1 MLAVIELGRPVTLHS
16 DLTGWRS
23 GGLQRFRGGNHQT
36 TGLSSAWP
44 SQCLIVSSLDTGVGA
59 WRWLVK
65 CLWQQMN
72 EMRKEEE
79 EEEEEEEG
87 GQLKRDLK

>member
-1 MLAVIELGRPVTLHS
+1 MEVRWSPEVQGRPS
-16 DLTGWRS
+16 EQD
-23 GGLQRFRGGNHQT
+23 QRNHQT

-59 WRWLVK
+59 WRSLVK